1 LTTIGEIGMMK
12 KVRLSRRRG
21 GDMPYAGR
29 KKPDAITLGVFVPCD
44 PRIDEESR
52 LRAFNIG
59 QMTAGLLARRLRLPD
74 GSAPNVY
81 FCSHLVDSEKTADS
95 MARELK
101 EAGAAGLFIVPDTW
115 FFPGKTALALTAHF
129 APSTPIACVGGNNA
143 PKPGVVGIDA
153 LVGAYAQTGRLCPM
167 VVGNMP
173 ETGINPEFDKKTQAE
188 IVDLAYAML
197 AKAALQGKRF
207 LAVDTDSMQM
217 ETALNHVHAARR
229 FFGLESTR
237 ESMKI
242 FADMLRKK
250 GGYDRGELE
259 ALRDWVVNVKF
270 KGRVFTNG
278 DEIKKSGRG
287 LLTGAR
293 VKAPALAVAD
303 RAKLD
308 EGLALYLIVRN
319 YMREVNAI
327 GGGWTNQLAWGSD
340 RRGLPLAT
348 ADIAESLFNST
359 EDHAG
364 KKPVVPFATENDI
377 QGLLTM
383 IAYCYLS
390 GGNPTLFMDFRK
402 VYEPWEIEANA
413 RTLGIS
419 LEKLRNEPWMLRG
432 FIDGNNSGSASLDY
446 GDKWF
451 LFKAVEYY
459 FPGLGFSVSY
469 LSPKGISGMAGRIAY
484 SDLGGMFTMVQD
496 EAQSVELPAKIA
508 EKVCHASDYTW
519 PHTFLTFDHV
529 PASLAKTGM
538 PANHFHMVTGL
549 PRRRWQHFSDYT
561 LILNYRWENAPEY
574 TEGLDRPLPMLF
586 RTNGGETAAKMMLA
600 GRR

>member
-1 LTTIGEIGMMK
+1 
-12 KVRLSRRRG
+12 
-21 GDMPYAGR
+21 MPYVG
-29 KKPDAITLGVFVPCD
+29 KNKPGVPTLGIFVPCD
-44 PRIDEESR
+44 PRIDDESR
-52 LRAFNIG
+52 NRAFNIG
-59 QMTAGLLARRLRLPD
+59 KMTAGLLAKKLRLPD
-74 GSAPNVY
+74 GSAPNVFY
-81 FCSHLVDSEKTADS
+81 CSHLVDSERTAD
-95 MARELK
+95 AGAQELK
-101 EAGAAGLFIVPDTW
+101 EAGAGGIFIVPDTW
-115 FFPGKTALALTAHF
+115 FFPGKTAMALTAHF

-153 LVGAYAQTGRLCPM
+153 LVGAYAQTGWLCPM
-167 VVGNMP
+167 VIGTMP
-173 ETGINPEFDKKTQAE
+173 ETGMNPEFDKKTQE
-188 IVDLAYAML
+188 EVVDLAYAVL
-197 AKAALQGKRF
+197 TKAALQGKRY

-242 FADMLRKK
+242 FADMLHKK
-250 GGYDRGELE
+250 GGYESRELK

-270 KGRVFTNG
+270 KGRIFTNTG
-278 DEIKKSGRG
+278 EIKRFG
-287 LLTGAR
+287 LAVHTGAG
-293 VKAPALAVAD
+293 VKAPALSAAD

-308 EGLALYLIVRN
+308 EGLALYLIIRN
-319 YMREVNAI
+319 YMRDVNAI
-327 GGGWTNQLAWGSD
+327 GGGWTSQLAWGSD
-340 RRGLPLAT
+340 RRGVPLTT
-348 ADIAESLFNST
+348 ADIAESLFNSS
-359 EDHAG
+359 EDHTG
-364 KKPVVPFATENDI
+364 EKPVVPFATENDI

-413 RTLGIS
+413 RALGLN
-419 LEKLRNEPWMLRG
+419 LEKLRKEPWVLRG
-432 FIDGNNSGSASLDY
+432 FIDGDNSGSASLDY

-469 LSPKGISGMAGRIAY
+469 VSPKGIRGMAGRIAY

-496 EAQSVELPAKIA
+496 EAQSVELPAKLA

-529 PASLAKTGM
+529 PASLAKMGM
-538 PANHFHMVTGL
+538 PANHIHMVTGL
-549 PRRRWQHFSDYT
+549 PRRRWQHFSDYA
-561 LILNYRWENAPEY
+561 LILNYRWENAPDY
-574 TEGLDRPLPMLF
+574 VEGLDRPLPMLF
-586 RTNGGETAAKMMLA
+586 RINGGETAAKMLLA